1 MSLKWFH
8 IVFISSSAA
17 LALLMAI
24 WAIANG
30 RLVLAALAIAGGGPL
45 VVYQNKFVAR
55 RRRDKDDGQ
64 VGK

>member
-30 RLVLAALAIAGGGPL
+30 RLLMAAVAIAGGGLL
-45 VVYQNKFVAR
+45 VVYQNKFVEKAR
-55 RRRDKDDGQ
+55 RIGLK
-64 VGK
+64 